1 MLRFPSTRFASG
13 VLTGLVI
20 ALPLA
25 LSGSW
30 VGAIAASRLAG
41 AEMGAPA
48 PAAADASSAS
58 MVNRS
63 AKASRL
69 PLPAPSG
76 GYLPAAV
83 RSASD
88 TATSVVSK
96 GAKQRIKPRI
106 NGPTPRGCLSAIGGL
121 NSNTA
126 TEEMTVCVAD
136 ISTIN

>member
-1 MLRFPSTRFASG
+1 MLRLPSTRFASG

-41 AEMGAPA
+41 AEAGTPA
-48 PAAADASSAS
+48 LAATTSSAE
-58 MVNRS
+58 MVNRA

-69 PLPAPSG
+69 PLPAPSV
-76 GYLPAAV
+76 GYSPAAV
-83 RSASD
+83 RSVSEA
-88 TATSVVSK
+88 ATSVVSK
-96 GAKQRIKPRI
+96 GEKERIKPRTN

>member
-1 MLRFPSTRFASG
+1 MLRLPSTRFASG
-13 VLTGLVI
+13 VLAGLAI

-41 AEMGAPA
+41 AEAGTPA
-48 PAAADASSAS
+48 LATTDTSTAG
-58 MVNRS
+58 MVNRA
-63 AKASRL
+63 AKTSRL
-69 PLPAPSG
+69 PLASASG

-83 RSASD
+83 RSVSD
-88 TATSVVSK
+88 AATSVVSK
-96 GAKQRIKPRI
+96 GEKERVRPRM
-106 NGPTPRGCLSAIGGL
+106 NGPIPRGCLSAVGGL

>member
-1 MLRFPSTRFASG
+1 MLRLPSTRFASG

-41 AEMGAPA
+41 AEGGRPA
-48 PAAADASSAS
+48 LAAADTSTAG
-58 MVNRS
+58 MVNRA

-69 PLPAPSG
+69 PLATSSG

-83 RSASD
+83 RSVSD
-88 TATSVVSK
+88 AATSVVSK
-96 GAKQRIKPRI
+96 GEKAKAKPRI

>member
-1 MLRFPSTRFASG
+1 MLRLPSTRFASG

-41 AEMGAPA
+41 AEAGTPA
-48 PAAADASSAS
+48 LATAGTSTAG
-58 MVNRS
+58 MVNRA

-69 PLPAPSG
+69 PLPGSPGA
-76 GYLPAAV
+76 YQPAAV
-83 RSASD
+83 RSVAEA
-88 TATSVVSK
+88 ATSVVVK
-96 GAKQRIKPRI
+96 GERERARPRT

-121 NSNTA
+121 NSSSA

-136 ISTIN
+136 ISSIN

>member
-1 MLRFPSTRFASG
+1 MLRLPSTRFASG

-41 AEMGAPA
+41 AEAGTPA
-48 PAAADASSAS
+48 LTSTSTAG
-58 MVNRS
+58 MVNRA
-63 AKASRL
+63 AKTSRL
-69 PLPAPSG
+69 PLASASG

-83 RSASD
+83 RSVSD
-88 TATSVVSK
+88 AATSVVSK
-96 GAKQRIKPRI
+96 GEKERIRPRM

-121 NSNTA
+121 NSNAA